1 MAFLM
6 SGSRHMLSHK
16 PFRPAL
22 AVIACLLSYPA
33 GARAAVLFS
42 YSSFS
47 STVGLTLVGNSA
59 TKTTSDGAVMRLT
72 PAAGSQAGAIY
83 STTAVPLG
91 TNATFSTQFQFR
103 FTNPGGVDP
112 ADGITFVIA
121 NSPGGLGASGNGMG
135 YSGSS
140 ANSLAIEFD
149 TYNNSI
155 AAGGLGQFAAEPNS
169 SNHVAIDIGGVLTN
183 TAPSNVYGDASCGF
197 PTGDPAQNTYSV
209 AGCMS
214 NGDLWTVNISYNGSA
229 LTVTLSDPAEG
240 TTFTALNAYA
250 INIASILATNTAYVG
265 FTASTGSGFEN
276 QDIVNWTFSN
286 SSTISGTPSGGTASA
301 PALSVWGICGLAL
314 LLAASAAIMFR
325 RRPAA

>member
-1 MAFLM
+1 MSRKPLTAFT
-6 SGSRHMLSHK
+6 
-16 PFRPAL
+16 PAF
-22 AVIACLLSYPA
+22 AAIACLLTYPVGA
-33 GARAAVLFS
+33 GATALFS

-47 STVGLTLVGNSA
+47 STAGLTLVGNAA
-59 TKTTSDGAVMRLT
+59 TTTTSDGAVMRLT
-72 PAAGSQAGAIY
+72 PATGSQAGAIY
-83 STTAVPLG
+83 NTTAVPLG

-135 YSGSS
+135 YAGSS

-155 AAGGLGQFAAEPNS
+155 AAGGLGAFAAEPNS

-183 TAPSNVYGDASCGF
+183 TAANSVYGNASCGF
-197 PTGDPAQNTYSV
+197 PTGDPGQNSYSV

-214 NGDLWTVNISYNGSA
+214 NGDLWTVNITYNGSS
-229 LTVTLSDPAEG
+229 LTVTLTDPSEG
-240 TTFTALNAYA
+240 TTYTALNAYA

-265 FTASTGSGFEN
+265 FTASTGSGWEN
-276 QDIVNWTFSN
+276 QDIVNWTFAN
-286 SSTISGTPSGGTASA
+286 TSTISGTPSGGTVSA
-301 PALSVWGICGLAL
+301 PALSD
-314 LLAASAAIMFR
+314 
-325 RRPAA
+325 